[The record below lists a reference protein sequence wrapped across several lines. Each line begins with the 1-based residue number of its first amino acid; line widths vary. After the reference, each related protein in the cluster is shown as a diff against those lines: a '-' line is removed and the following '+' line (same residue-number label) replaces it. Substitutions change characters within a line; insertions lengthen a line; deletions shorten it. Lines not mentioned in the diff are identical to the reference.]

1 MNKTFVEGL
10 DDLVGERV
18 FSREYDRMEVVE
30 GESRGANPASYAK
43 KTVVPDEGGKL
54 DETGSF
60 LDVPFEPE

>member
-1 MNKTFVEGL
+1 MEG
-10 DDLVGERV
+10 DLVGERV
-18 FSREYDRMEVVE
+18 FGREYDRMEVVE
-30 GESRGANPASYAK
+30 WESRGANPASYAK